1 MALAAAAAS
10 RKTPSKIYDI
20 TAHNSKVTC
29 LDIGETGRVLVTG
42 GQDRNVN
49 LWTFGSKECF
59 MTLTGHNAPVDCVKF
74 AYSDDFVYSAD
85 DTGVIKRW
93 DLNSDTECTTFF
105 GHMKTVRTLDFHP
118 YSEYVVSG
126 SHDTSIR
133 LWDVRQNVCIKR
145 YRGHI
150 SHVNSVKFSPDGLW
164 IASAGT
170 EGCVIIWDIRMSKQ
184 FMEFTERESP
194 AMCVQYHPSDL
205 LMAAGRNDGSVDL
218 YDLEKKQLVS
228 RADKTHSKG
237 HAVKCIAFDEG
248 GSCLFGGTAAG
259 ISVIGWEPDQEYDHV
274 DSTWTMLGDMITA
287 GKKLICGTYENRNV
301 AIHALNLN
309 MVKPF
314 YNPQN
319 QPFNHHQSSRKSF
332 SRGSGKV
339 RLSIG
344 DRGLS
349 GDSMEGNSNGGMS
362 PNLSIEMI
370 DEEDVTILVEQKAFD
385 FSHSNGSGT
394 GSFESYASPTPSSIP
409 VATVSGPPSGPLSNS
424 NYLVKEEMKMYNIST
439 STGYSSDL
447 DYYPC
452 KNTASDAEKED
463 FPVKSAQPPDY
474 APKLTTSGNTT
485 TNASS
490 GNTSSTSHSTTT
502 ATTTKSSTLVR
513 QKTDSIS
520 HSTMAQR
527 RTSQPNIAANR
538 NSTIGSNLARRIST
552 SRSTLE
558 LNKLANEEQVTFK
571 KPISRGSSPIRNNTA
586 LSSKIR
592 KSESTAQIN
601 NMKNTSRYS
610 SSSSNSQHNANV
622 KVEIVTKPV
631 RSKTS
636 LDMRQRNHNNNGDG
650 HSTSAT
656 MSRAGIIQHNSNGN
670 GNMSTMGGGGG
681 GAPHN
686 HSLSH
691 IGISDGGGGMGRDSL
706 LMPPPSVPPP
716 SSIPTALH
724 HQIPIIRFPSHD
736 GDGGGGGGGT
746 RLGMT
751 SNEEFEIQLLMNEH
765 DSVFQALCNR
775 TALLT
780 AIRNYTQ
787 TGDVSTALKVAV
799 RMNDQHILVDLLGA
813 ILEKSSQ
820 FTLDMCVLLL
830 PKIYDLLQSEYKF
843 HCTRACDTLRVI
855 LTTFLEMIRSNTD
868 PWGSCTL
875 GVDVSREERVSK
887 CVECKAWL
895 LRIRTLPENPKIGT
909 NLQQL
914 QNMMVDL

>member
-194 AMCVQYHPSDL
+194 AICVQYHPSDL

-237 HAVKCIAFDEG
+237 HTVKCIAFDEG
-248 GSCLFGGTAAG
+248 GSCLFVGTAAG
-259 ISVIGWEPDQEYDHV
+259 ISVIGWEPDQEFDHV
-274 DSTWTMLGDMITA
+274 DSTWTLLGDMITA

-370 DEEDVTILVEQKAFD
+370 DEEDVTILSEQKAFD

-394 GSFESYASPTPSSIP
+394 GSFDSYPSPSPSSIP
-409 VATVSGPPSGPLSNS
+409 IATVSGPPSSGPLSNS

-463 FPVKSAQPPDY
+463 FPVKNAQPPDY
-474 APKLTTSGNTT
+474 APKLTTNTT
-485 TNASS
+485 NNAASS
-490 GNTSSTSHSTTT
+490 ENTRTSSTTTSQSTTT
-502 ATTTKSSTLVR
+502 TASKSSTLVR

-520 HSTMAQR
+520 HSTVAQR

-538 NSTIGSNLARRIST
+538 NSTGIGSSLARRIST

-571 KPISRGSSPIRNNTA
+571 KPISRGSSPIRNNSS

-601 NMKNTSRYS
+601 NMKNTNSSRYS

-656 MSRAGIIQHNSNGN
+656 MSRAGIIQHNNNGT
-670 GNMSTMGGGGG
+670 GMMGGGG
-681 GAPHN
+681 PQN

-691 IGISDGGGGMGRDSL
+691 IGITDGGGGIGRDSL

-716 SSIPTALH
+716 SSIPTAVH

-736 GDGGGGGGGT
+736 GDGGGGGGGVVG

-775 TALLT
+775 TALLS

-830 PKIYDLLQSEYKF
+830 PKIYDLLQSEYKLLKLPYLSISF
-843 HCTRACDTLRVI
+843 RPRV
-855 LTTFLEMIRSNTD
+855 
-868 PWGSCTL
+868 
-875 GVDVSREERVSK
+875 
-887 CVECKAWL
+887 
-895 LRIRTLPENPKIGT
+895 
-909 NLQQL
+909 
-914 QNMMVDL
+914 

>member
-1 MALAAAAAS
+1 MALAAA
-10 RKTPSKIYDI
+10 RKAPSKIYDI
-20 TAHNSKVTC
+20 QAHSNKVTC
-29 LDIGETGRVLVTG
+29 LDIGVTGRVLVTG

-59 MTLTGHNAPVDCVKF
+59 MSLNGHNAPIDCVKF
-74 AYSDDFVYSAD
+74 AYSDDYVYSAD
-85 DTGVIKRW
+85 DTGIIKRW

-194 AMCVQYHPSDL
+194 AICVQYHPSDL
-205 LMAAGRNDGSVDL
+205 LMAAGRNDGTVDL

-228 RADKTHSKG
+228 RADKTRSKG
-237 HAVKCIAFDEG
+237 HPVKCISFDEG
-248 GSCLFGGTAAG
+248 GSCLFVGTAAG

-274 DSTWTMLGDMITA
+274 DSTWTSLGDMITA

-301 AIHALNLN
+301 SIHAVNLTQ
-309 MVKPF
+309 VKPF
-314 YNPQN
+314 FNPQN

-344 DRGLS
+344 DRSFS
-349 GDSMEGNSNGGMS
+349 GETIEENTNGGMS

-370 DEEDVTILVEQKAFD
+370 DEEGSSALAEKNAFD

-394 GSFESYASPTPSSIP
+394 VSYESFTPPPSGIP
-409 VATVSGPPSGPLSNS
+409 VPTITPPSGPLSNS

-447 DYYPC
+447 DYYPL
-452 KNTASDAEKED
+452 KNNPADADKED

-474 APKLTTSGNTT
+474 APKMT
-485 TNASS
+485 TNSS
-490 GNTSSTSHSTTT
+490 TISSSSNTSTST
-502 ATTTKSSTLVR
+502 KSTLVR
-513 QKTDSIS
+513 QKTESVS
-520 HSTMAQR
+520 SSSSSSVQQR
-527 RTSQPNIAANR
+527 RPSQPNLASSR
-538 NSTIGSNLARRIST
+538 NTFGSSNLTRKIST

-558 LNKLANEEQVTFK
+558 LNKLGQDEQVTFK

-601 NMKNTSRYS
+601 NMKNATNRYS
-610 SSSSNSQHNANV
+610 HNANV
-622 KVEIVTKPV
+622 KIEIVTKPV

-636 LDMRQRNHNNNGDG
+636 LDMRQRNTNGSDHHN
-650 HSTSAT
+650 SSSAT
-656 MSRAGIIQHNSNGN
+656 MSRAGIIHHNSSNGSS
-670 GNMSTMGGGGG
+670 GGHSLTHIGIHDSGGGGLG
-681 GAPHN
+681 SMG
-686 HSLSH
+686 
-691 IGISDGGGGMGRDSL
+691 GRDSI
-706 LMPPPSVPPP
+706 LMPPPPIPPP
-716 SSIPTALH
+716 SSIPTATH
-724 HQIPIIRFPSHD
+724 HNIPLIRYPSSH
-736 GDGGGGGGGT
+736 DGGGGGGA
-746 RLGMT
+746 GMT
-751 SNEEFEIQLLMNEH
+751 SNEEYEIQLLMNEH

-775 TALLT
+775 TALLS

-787 TGDVSTALKVAV
+787 SGDVNTALKVAV
-799 RMNDQHILVDLLGA
+799 RMNDQPILVDLLGA
-813 ILEKSSQ
+813 ILEKSSH

-830 PKIYDLLQSEYKF
+830 PKIYDLLQSDLKF
-843 HCTRACDTLRVI
+843 HCTRACDTLRVV
-855 LTTFLEMIRSNTD
+855 LTTFLPVIRENTD
-868 PWGSCTL
+868 PWGACTI

-887 CVECKAWL
+887 CMECKTWL

>member
-1 MALAAAAAS
+1 M
-10 RKTPSKIYDI
+10 TPARSPGPVLHVWPDRVAVLLHRVHQDDI

-385 FSHSNGSGT
+385 FSHSNGS
-394 GSFESYASPTPSSIP
+394 
-409 VATVSGPPSGPLSNS
+409 V
-424 NYLVKEEMKMYNIST
+424 
-439 STGYSSDL
+439 
-447 DYYPC
+447 
-452 KNTASDAEKED
+452 
-463 FPVKSAQPPDY
+463 
-474 APKLTTSGNTT
+474 TTSGNTT

-502 ATTTKSSTLVR
+502 ATTTKSSTL
-513 QKTDSIS
+513 
-520 HSTMAQR
+520 
-527 RTSQPNIAANR
+527 PNIAANR

-670 GNMSTMGGGGG
+670 GNMSTMGGGG
-681 GAPHN
+681 APHN

-716 SSIPTALH
+716 SSIPTAVH

-830 PKIYDLLQSEYKF
+830 PKIYDLLQSEYK
-843 HCTRACDTLRVI
+843 
-855 LTTFLEMIRSNTD
+855 
-868 PWGSCTL
+868 
-875 GVDVSREERVSK
+875 
-887 CVECKAWL
+887 
-895 LRIRTLPENPKIGT
+895 
-909 NLQQL
+909 
-914 QNMMVDL
+914 

>member
-1 MALAAAAAS
+1 MALAVAAA
-10 RKTPSKIYDI
+10 RKIPSNIFDVQ
-20 TAHNSKVTC
+20 AHGIKVTC
-29 LDIGETGRVLVTG
+29 LDIGVTGRVLVTG

-49 LWTFGSKECF
+49 LWAFGSKECF
-59 MTLTGHNAPVDCVKF
+59 MTLDGHNSSVDCVKF

-85 DTGVIKRW
+85 DNGVIKRW
-93 DLNSDTECTTFF
+93 DLMAHSDCRTFF

-133 LWDVRQNVCIKR
+133 LWDVRQNGCIKR

-170 EGCVIIWDIRMSKQ
+170 EGCVIVWDIRMSKQ
-184 FMEFTERESP
+184 FMEFQERELP
-194 AMCVQYHPSDL
+194 ATCVQYHPSDL
-205 LMAAGRNDGSVDL
+205 LMAAGRNDGTVDL

-237 HAVKCIAFDEG
+237 HPVRCIAFDEG
-248 GSCLFGGTAAG
+248 GTCLFIGTDAG
-259 ISVIGWEPDQEYDHV
+259 ISVIGWEPDQEFDHIE
-274 DSTWTMLGDMITA
+274 SKWMFLGDMITA
-287 GKKLICGTYENRNV
+287 GKRLMCGAYEHRNV
-301 AIHALNLN
+301 SIHAVSLSQ
-309 MVKPF
+309 VKPF
-314 YNPQN
+314 FNPQN

-344 DRGLS
+344 DRSSS
-349 GDSMEGNSNGGMS
+349 GEAFEGSTNGGMS

-370 DEEDVTILVEQKAFD
+370 DEEEPTVTMDSKTFD

-394 GSFESYASPTPSSIP
+394 GSYESSYTP
-409 VATVSGPPSGPLSNS
+409 PPSAIPISTVIAPTGPLSNS

-452 KNTASDAEKED
+452 KNNASDAEKED
-463 FPVKSAQPPDY
+463 FPVKNAQQPDY
-474 APKLTTSGNTT
+474 APKLTN
-485 TNASS
+485 
-490 GNTSSTSHSTTT
+490 SSTNSTANNSTL
-502 ATTTKSSTLVR
+502 ANKSSATVR
-513 QKTDSIS
+513 QKSDSVS
-520 HSTMAQR
+520 SGTTLQHR
-527 RTSQPNIAANR
+527 RPSQPNLAAAR
-538 NSTIGSNLARRIST
+538 GVSSNLTRRIST

-558 LNKLANEEQVTFK
+558 LNKLREDEQVTFK
-571 KPISRGSSPIRNNTA
+571 KPISRGSSPIRNNSS

-592 KSESTAQIN
+592 KSESSAQIN
-601 NMKNTSRYS
+601 NMKNRYS
-610 SSSSNSQHNANV
+610 SQHNANV

-636 LDMRQRNHNNNGDG
+636 LDMRQRSSGSDHNSS
-650 HSTSAT
+650 STT
-656 MSRAGIIQHNSNGN
+656 MSRAGIIHHNNGSA
-670 GNMSTMGGGGG
+670 MMGGGGS
-681 GAPHN
+681 
-686 HSLSH
+686 HSLTH
-691 IGISDGGGGMGRDSL
+691 IGIADLGGGGVGGGRDSIGRDSL

-716 SSIPTALH
+716 PSSIPTMAQNHLSFLRYGNEGA
-724 HQIPIIRFPSHD
+724 IT
-736 GDGGGGGGGT
+736 GGIGST
-746 RLGMT
+746 
-751 SNEEFEIQLLMNEH
+751 EEYEIQLLMNEH

-775 TALLT
+775 TALLS

-787 TGDVSTALKVAV
+787 TGDVTTALKVAV
-799 RMNDQHILVDLLGA
+799 RMNDRPILVDLLGA

-855 LTTFLEMIRSNTD
+855 LTTFLPLIRENTD
-868 PWGSCTL
+868 PWGACTI
-875 GVDVSREERVSK
+875 GVDVSREERVGK
-887 CVECKAWL
+887 CMECKTWL

>member
-1 MALAAAAAS
+1 MALAAA

-20 TAHNSKVTC
+20 QAHSNKVTC
-29 LDIGETGRVLVTG
+29 LDIGVTGRVLVTG

-59 MTLTGHNAPVDCVKF
+59 MSLTGHNAPIDCVKF
-74 AYSDDFVYSAD
+74 AYSDDYVYSAD
-85 DTGVIKRW
+85 DTGIIKRW

-194 AMCVQYHPSDL
+194 AICVQYHPSDL
-205 LMAAGRNDGSVDL
+205 LMAAGRNDGTVDL

-228 RADKTHSKG
+228 RADKTRSKG
-237 HAVKCIAFDEG
+237 HTVKCISFDEG
-248 GSCLFGGTAAG
+248 GTCLFVGTAAG
-259 ISVIGWEPDQEYDHV
+259 ISVIGWEPDQEYDHI
-274 DSTWTMLGDMITA
+274 DSTWTFLGDMITA

-301 AIHALNLN
+301 SIHALNLAQ
-309 MVKPF
+309 VKPF

-344 DRGLS
+344 DRSLS
-349 GDSMEGNSNGGMS
+349 GETIEENINGGMS

-370 DEEDVTILVEQKAFD
+370 DEEGSSVLAEKNAFD

-394 GSFESYASPTPSSIP
+394 VSFESFTPPPSSIP
-409 VATVSGPPSGPLSNS
+409 VPTITPPSGPLSNS

-439 STGYSSDL
+439 STGYSSDM
-447 DYYPC
+447 DFYPI
-452 KNTASDAEKED
+452 KNNPSDADKED

-474 APKLTTSGNTT
+474 APKMANSSTTS
-485 TNASS
+485 SS
-490 GNTSSTSHSTTT
+490 SNTSTV
-502 ATTTKSSTLVR
+502 TKSTLVR

-520 HSTMAQR
+520 SASVQQR
-527 RTSQPNIAANR
+527 RPSQPNLASSR
-538 NSTIGSNLARRIST
+538 NTFGSSNLTRKIST

-558 LNKLANEEQVTFK
+558 INKLGQDEQVTFK

-601 NMKNTSRYS
+601 NMKNSTNRYS
-610 SSSSNSQHNANV
+610 HNANV

-636 LDMRQRNHNNNGDG
+636 LDMRQRNTNGSEHHN
-650 HSTSAT
+650 SSSAT
-656 MSRAGIIQHNSNGN
+656 MSRAGIIHHNNGN
-670 GNMSTMGGGGG
+670 SGG
-681 GAPHN
+681 
-686 HSLSH
+686 HSLTH
-691 IGISDGGGGMGRDSL
+691 IGIHDSGGGSMGGRDSI
-706 LMPPPSVPPP
+706 LMPPPPIPPP
-716 SSIPTALH
+716 SSIPTATH
-724 HQIPIIRFPSHD
+724 HIPLIRYPSSHD
-736 GDGGGGGGGT
+736 SGGA
-746 RLGMT
+746 GMT
-751 SNEEFEIQLLMNEH
+751 SNEEYEIQLLMNEH

-775 TALLT
+775 TALLS

-787 TGDVSTALKVAV
+787 SGDVNTALKVAV
-799 RMNDQHILVDLLGA
+799 RMNDHPILVDLLGA
-813 ILEKSSQ
+813 ILEKSSH

-830 PKIYDLLQSEYKF
+830 PKIYDLLQSDLKF

-855 LTTFLEMIRSNTD
+855 LTTFLPVIRENTD
-868 PWGSCTL
+868 PWGACTI

-887 CVECKAWL
+887 CMECKTWL

>member
-1 MALAAAAAS
+1 MALAA

-20 TAHNSKVTC
+20 QAHNGKVSC

-49 LWTFGSKECF
+49 LWTLGSKECF
-59 MTLTGHNAPVDCVKF
+59 MSLTGHNSAIDCVKF

-93 DLNSDTECTTFF
+93 DLNSGTEYTTFF

-133 LWDVRQNVCIKR
+133 LWDVREKVCIKR

-194 AMCVQYHPSDL
+194 AICVQYHPSDL

-218 YDLEKKQLVS
+218 YDLEKKQLIS
-228 RADKTHSKG
+228 RTDKTHSKG
-237 HAVKCIAFDEG
+237 HTVKCITFDEG
-248 GSCLFGGTAAG
+248 GRCLFVGTAAG
-259 ISVIGWEPDQEYDHV
+259 ISIVGWEPDQEFDHV
-274 DSTWTMLGDMITA
+274 ESSWTFLGDMQVTS
-287 GKKLICGTYENRNV
+287 KELICGSYENRNV
-301 AIHALNLN
+301 AIHAMKLSHL
-309 MVKPF
+309 KPF
-314 YNPQN
+314 YNPKN
-319 QPFNHHQSSRKSF
+319 QPFNHNQSSRKSF
-332 SRGSGKV
+332 SKGSGKL

-344 DRGLS
+344 DRMLS
-349 GDSMEGNSNGGMS
+349 SDAMEGNSNGGMS

-370 DEEDVTILVEQKAFD
+370 DEEEGSVHVEPKTFD
-385 FSHSNGSGT
+385 FSHSNGSGGT
-394 GSFESYASPTPSSIP
+394 NSNFDSYTPPSSSIAVSNVPPP
-409 VATVSGPPSGPLSNS
+409 VPLVNS
-424 NYLVKEEMKMYNIST
+424 NYLVKEEMKMYNISS

-452 KNTASDAEKED
+452 KNNASDAEKED
-463 FPVKSAQPPDY
+463 FRVEKAQPPDY
-474 APKLTTSGNTT
+474 APKLTTGNNSTVLNSSNNIGNTT
-485 TNASS
+485 STLP
-490 GNTSSTSHSTTT
+490 TSSR
-502 ATTTKSSTLVR
+502 STLMR
-513 QKTDSIS
+513 QKTDSINNS
-520 HSTMAQR
+520 SSLAAQR
-527 RTSQPNIAANR
+527 RPSQPNLVAAAR
-538 NSTIGSNLARRIST
+538 AAASSLTRRIST

-558 LNKLANEEQVTFK
+558 LNKLAAEEQVTFK
-571 KPISRGSSPIRNNTA
+571 KPISRGSSPIRNNSS
-586 LSSKIR
+586 LGSKIR
-592 KSESTAQIN
+592 KSESSAQIN
-601 NMKNTSRYS
+601 NMKNSTNRYS
-610 SSSSNSQHNANV
+610 MSGLGGSGGNSSQHNANI

-636 LDMRQRNHNNNGDG
+636 LDMRHRNTSNGDN
-650 HSTSAT
+650 HHHNSNSAT
-656 MSRAGIIQHNSNGN
+656 MNRAGIIHYNNGNNSNN
-670 GNMSTMGGGGG
+670 NNSMSSGTG
-681 GAPHN
+681 

-691 IGISDGGGGMGRDSL
+691 IGISDGGGGGLLDRDSL
-706 LMPPPSVPPP
+706 MMPPPSG
-716 SSIPTALH
+716 IPTAMH
-724 HQIPIIRFPSHD
+724 HHPVPVIRFVGHD
-736 GDGGGGGGGT
+736 GMRGSGGDGIGIINRGLST
-746 RLGMT
+746 
-751 SNEEFEIQLLMNEH
+751 NEEYEIQLLMNEH

-775 TALLT
+775 TALLAT
-780 AIRNYTQ
+780 IRNYTQ
-787 TGDVSTALKVAV
+787 SGDMSMAMKIAI
-799 RMNDQHILVDLLGA
+799 RMNDPHVMVDLFGA
-813 ILEKSSQ
+813 ILEKTANIS
-820 FTLDMCVLLL
+820 LDMCVLVL

-843 HCTRACDTLRVI
+843 HCTRACDMLRVI
-855 LTTFLEMIRSNTD
+855 LTTFLVVIRENTD
-868 PWGSCTL
+868 PWGACTI

-887 CVECKAWL
+887 CMECKTWL

>member
-1 MALAAAAAS
+1 MALAA
-10 RKTPSKIYDI
+10 RKTPSKIFDI
-20 TAHNSKVTC
+20 QAHNNKVTC
-29 LDIGETGRVLVTG
+29 LDIGVTGRVLVTG

-49 LWTFGSKECF
+49 LWTFGNKECF
-59 MTLTGHNAPVDCVKF
+59 MSLSGHNAPIDCVKF
-74 AYSDDFVYSAD
+74 AYSDDYVYSAD
-85 DTGVIKRW
+85 DTGIIKRW

-105 GHMKTVRTLDFHP
+105 GHMKTVRSLDFHP

-194 AMCVQYHPSDL
+194 AICVQYHPSDL
-205 LMAAGRNDGSVDL
+205 LMAAGRNDGTVDL

-228 RADKTHSKG
+228 RADKSRSKG
-237 HAVKCIAFDEG
+237 HTVKCISFDEA
-248 GSCLFGGTAAG
+248 GSCLFVGTAAG
-259 ISVIGWEPDQEYDHV
+259 VSVIGWEPDQEYDHV
-274 DSTWTMLGDMITA
+274 ESSWTFLGDMTTV
-287 GKKLICGTYENRNV
+287 GKKLLCGTYENRNV
-301 AIHALNLN
+301 SIHALNLTQ
-309 MVKPF
+309 VKPF
-314 YNPQN
+314 FNPQN

-332 SRGSGKV
+332 TRGSGKV

-344 DRGLS
+344 ERSLS
-349 GDSMEGNSNGGMS
+349 GDTIEENINGGMS

-370 DEEDVTILVEQKAFD
+370 DEEGLSVLAEKNAFD
-385 FSHSNGSGT
+385 FSHSNGSNKD
-394 GSFESYASPTPSSIP
+394 SNDQYTPS
-409 VATVSGPPSGPLSNS
+409 PSAVPAFSPSPGPLSNS
-424 NYLVKEEMKMYNIST
+424 NYLVKDEMKMYNISS

-447 DYYPC
+447 DFYPC
-452 KNTASDAEKED
+452 KNNPPDADKED

-474 APKLTTSGNTT
+474 APKMTS
-485 TNASS
+485 SS
-490 GNTSSTSHSTTT
+490 TISSSSNTSTI
-502 ATTTKSSTLVR
+502 TKSTISKQR
-513 QKTDSIS
+513 TDSIS
-520 HSTMAQR
+520 NSSGVQQR
-527 RTSQPNIAANR
+527 RPSQPNLASSR
-538 NSTIGSNLARRIST
+538 NTFGSSNLTRKIST

-558 LNKLANEEQVTFK
+558 INKLGQDEQVTFK

-601 NMKNTSRYS
+601 NMKNTTNRYS
-610 SSSSNSQHNANV
+610 HNANV

-636 LDMRQRNHNNNGDG
+636 LDMRQRNTNGNDHHN
-650 HSTSAT
+650 SSSAT
-656 MSRAGIIQHNSNGN
+656 MSRAGIIHHSNS
-670 GNMSTMGGGGG
+670 GG
-681 GAPHN
+681 
-686 HSLSH
+686 HSLTH
-691 IGISDGGGGMGRDSL
+691 IGIHDSGGGVVGRDSI
-706 LMPPPSVPPP
+706 LMPPPPIPPP
-716 SSIPTALH
+716 SSINSAPH
-724 HQIPIIRFPSHD
+724 HIPLIRYPSTH
-736 GDGGGGGGGT
+736 DGGGS
-746 RLGMT
+746 GMT
-751 SNEEFEIQLLMNEH
+751 SSEEYEIQLLMNEH

-775 TALLT
+775 TALLS

-787 TGDVSTALKVAV
+787 SGDVNTALKVAV
-799 RMNDQHILVDLLGA
+799 RMNDHPILVDLLGA
-813 ILEKSSQ
+813 ILEKSSH

-830 PKIYDLLQSEYKF
+830 PKIYDLLQSDLKF
-843 HCTRACDTLRVI
+843 HCTRACDTLRVV
-855 LTTFLEMIRSNTD
+855 LTTFLPVIRENTD
-868 PWGSCTL
+868 PWGACTI

-887 CVECKAWL
+887 CMECKTWL
-895 LRIRTLPENPKIGT
+895 LRIRALPENPKIGT

>member
-1 MALAAAAAS
+1 MALAGV
-10 RKTPSKIYDI
+10 RKTPSKIYEI
-20 TAHNSKVTC
+20 TAHSSKVTC

-42 GQDRNVN
+42 GLDRNVN

-59 MTLTGHNAPVDCVKF
+59 MTLTGHNSSVDCVKF
-74 AYSDDFVYSAD
+74 AYSDDYVYSAD

-194 AMCVQYHPSDL
+194 AICVQYHPSDL

-218 YDLEKKQLVS
+218 YDLEKKQLIS
-228 RADKTHSKG
+228 RADKTHSTG
-237 HAVKCIAFDEG
+237 HTVKCVAFDEG
-248 GSCLFGGTAAG
+248 GASLFVGTAAG
-259 ISVIGWEPDQEYDHV
+259 VSVIGWEPDQEYDHV
-274 DSTWTMLGDMITA
+274 DSTWTSLGDMITIP
-287 GKKLICGTYENRNV
+287 GRKLICGTYDNRNV
-301 AIHALNLN
+301 SIHALNLN

-344 DRGLS
+344 DRSLS
-349 GDSMEGNSNGGMS
+349 GDSVEGNANGGMS

-370 DEEDVTILVEQKAFD
+370 DEEDVTLLPEQKAFD

-394 GSFESYASPTPSSIP
+394 GSFDSYTPPPSGIP
-409 VATVSGPPSGPLSNS
+409 VSTVTPPSGPLSNS

-452 KNTASDAEKED
+452 KNNSPGPEKED
-463 FPVKSAQPPDY
+463 FPVKNAQPPDY
-474 APKLTTSGNTT
+474 APKLTTTAGST
-485 TNASS
+485 SS
-490 GNTSSTSHSTTT
+490 SSNSSTSML
-502 ATTTKSSTLVR
+502 KSTLIR

-520 HSTMAQR
+520 HGNVQQR

-558 LNKLANEEQVTFK
+558 LNKLSQDEQVTFK
-571 KPISRGSSPIRNNTA
+571 KPISRGSSPIRNNSA

-592 KSESTAQIN
+592 KSESSAQIN
-601 NMKNTSRYS
+601 NMKNGTSRYS
-610 SSSSNSQHNANV
+610 SQHNANV

-636 LDMRQRNHNNNGDG
+636 LDMRQRNNNADG
-650 HSTSAT
+650 NSTSAT
-656 MSRAGIIQHNSNGN
+656 MSRAGIIQHNNASS
-670 GNMSTMGGGGG
+670 MMGG
-681 GAPHN
+681 

-691 IGISDGGGGMGRDSL
+691 IGISDSGGGRDSI
-706 LMPPPSVPPP
+706 LMPPPSIPPP
-716 SSIPTALH
+716 SSIPTAAHLQH
-724 HQIPIIRFPSHD
+724 MSVLRFAHEA
-736 GDGGGGGGGT
+736 GGMSAG
-746 RLGMT
+746 LGMT
-751 SNEEFEIQLLMNEH
+751 MNEEYEIQLLMNEH

-775 TALLT
+775 TALLS

-787 TGDVSTALKVAV
+787 SGDVSTALKVAV

-813 ILEKSSQ
+813 ILEKSSN

-830 PKIYDLLQSEYKF
+830 PKIYDLLQSDYKF
-843 HCTRACDTLRVI
+843 HCTRACDTLRMI
-855 LTTFLEMIRSNTD
+855 LTTFLSVIRENTN
-868 PWGSCTL
+868 PWGTL